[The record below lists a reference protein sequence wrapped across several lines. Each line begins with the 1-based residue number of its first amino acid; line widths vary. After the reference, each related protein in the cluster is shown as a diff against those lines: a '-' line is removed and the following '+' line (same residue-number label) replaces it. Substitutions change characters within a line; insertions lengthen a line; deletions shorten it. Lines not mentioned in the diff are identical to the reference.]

1 MNSNRHTA
9 TDELPETLLEEA
21 AIWQARLQEASLDT
35 YAERK
40 LRADFNQ
47 WLMIDTRNRKAFAEM
62 ESLWEALETP
72 LEQVIAEELASY
84 HTNRSA
90 CATLNPPHQKAT
102 RRGVLRMQYQ
112 GLALASCLVLAVLIT
127 LGWQQDWITRWQ
139 SDYITSVGEMMP
151 IVTQDNSHITLNTNT
166 ALAKDYNTQE
176 RRLRLLK
183 GEAWFEVAA
192 NDSRPFIVSTDVG
205 SVRVTGTHFNVRLV
219 DDVAIISLDEGRVEL
234 LTTNMPKD
242 AAVILLPGQQAVLS
256 GNHIS
261 DPTPFDRTAVT
272 AWLRGQFVFYNTPL
286 GEVVDTLN
294 RHRHGRILIT
304 SKELNNLKVS
314 GVFSTNAPDSVLEVI
329 TNTLPISQVRL
340 TDYLVLLH

>member
-1 MNSNRHTA
+1 M
-9 TDELPETLLEEA
+9 DELPEILLEEA
-21 AIWQARLQEASLDT
+21 VIWQARLREADVNTASG
-35 YAERK
+35 RK

-47 WLMIDTRNRKAFAEM
+47 WLMMDTRNRQAFAEM
-62 ESLWEALETP
+62 ESLWLALETP
-72 LEQVIAEELASY
+72 LEQVIAEELTAY
-84 HTNRSA
+84 ATNSSISA
-90 CATLNPPHQKAT
+90 CATPDPPSQKAS
-102 RRGVLRMQYQ
+102 RQSILGMQYQ
-112 GLALASCLVLAVLIT
+112 GLALASCLILAVLIT
-127 LGWQQDWITRWQ
+127 LGWQQDWATRWQ

-166 ALAKDYNTQE
+166 ALAKDYNSQE

-192 NDSRPFIVSTDVG
+192 NDSRPFIVSTDFGTVQ
-205 SVRVTGTHFNVRLV
+205 VTGTHFNVRLV
-219 DDVAIISLDEGRVEL
+219 DGTAIISLDEGRVEL
-234 LTTNMPKD
+234 LTPSMPKD
-242 AAVILLPGQQAVLS
+242 AAVILSPGQQAVLS
-256 GNHIS
+256 GHHIS

-314 GVFSTNAPDSVLEVI
+314 GIFSTHSPDAILEII
-329 TNTLPISQVRL
+329 TNTLPLSQLRL